1 MCCAGQTT
9 PSVSLR
15 ARTSRRSNNRGGESI
30 KPDRQTVS
38 SAVALARRAHHARSS
53 SALHS
58 AQSVSPLRRRRRRRQ
73 EKSIQLGIVVR
84 GQRTVVFPPE
94 KWDRQQ
100 LLSDAVV
107 FCVRGPL
114 VVSPFSHIITQS
126 LALQSS
132 GADETGE
139 SVINWDD
146 SEIHAS
152 ACNQSTALPL

>member
-58 AQSVSPLRRRRRRRQ
+58 AQSVSPLRRRRRRQ

-100 LLSDAVV
+100 LLSDTVV